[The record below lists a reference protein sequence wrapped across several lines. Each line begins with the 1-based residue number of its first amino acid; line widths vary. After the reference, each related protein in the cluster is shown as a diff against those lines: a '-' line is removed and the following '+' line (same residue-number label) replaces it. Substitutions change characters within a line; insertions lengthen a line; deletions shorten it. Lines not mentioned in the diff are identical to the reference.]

1 MKSSFLIDFEDAL
14 NTFHICQNYQL
25 PWRLTLLQTP
35 KWAATG
41 FSASALGCAT
51 SWSENGDETDP
62 SASVLSSPM
71 SMLPGMYALLMW
83 SRD

>member
-1 MKSSFLIDFEDAL
+1 MPELLIAL
-14 NTFHICQNYQL
+14 ETN
-25 PWRLTLLQTP
+25 TLLQTP
-35 KWAATG
+35 KRAATG

-71 SMLPGMYALLMW
+71 STLPGMHTRLTQ